1 MTDFLRRACNYRMA
15 WAMGALT
22 TLIAI
27 CTVWKA
33 STDSI
38 DAKTWAAMEIWDRVN
53 KVYALVFLAAL
64 NNIKAYLDSS
74 ISRAREA
81 NGVAS
86 ISASPIHFL
95 IAGTLL
101 WFLIQ

>member
-15 WAMGALT
+15 WAMGVLT
-22 TLIAI
+22 TLIAV

-38 DAKTWAAMEIWDRVN
+38 DAATWTQMASWDRVN
-53 KVYALVFLAAL
+53 KVYMLVFISAL
-64 NNIKAYLDSS
+64 NNIKAFLDSS

-81 NGVAS
+81 NGVATV
-86 ISASPIHFL
+86 SASTVNFL
-95 IAGTLL
+95 IAGALL